1 MLRRSH
7 FCFVLAGL
15 AGVLPGALRAQGR
28 DTQIGFEL
36 GYSHAQFSPVGT
48 PAATQDGSIIAGFL
62 SRRIA
67 GPLSAQIELMLSR
80 RGGGLT
86 APDATGTFLGTAQLV
101 YIEIP
106 VLARITVP
114 VGRLR
119 PVLLGG
125 GSFAV
130 SVGCELQVEGSDNLE
145 QQRCD
150 GDSATVALAG
160 SDFNAI
166 IGGGLEYTL
175 RSATLR
181 LELRRIVGLRN
192 LAPGQDLKNRVW
204 AVLVGIT
211 F

>member
-1 MLRRSH
+1 MLRRSQ
-7 FCFVLAGL
+7 FCLVLAGL
-15 AGVLPGALRAQGR
+15 VGVLPGALRAQGR

-36 GYSHAQFSPVGT
+36 GYSHARFSPVGVSS
-48 PAATQDGSIIAGFL
+48 ATQEGSIIAGFL

-67 GPLSAQIELMLSR
+67 GPLSGQIELMLSR
-80 RGGGLT
+80 RGGGLS
-86 APDATGTFLGTAQLV
+86 APDASGTFLGTAQLV
-101 YIEIP
+101 YIEVP

-130 SVGCELQVEGSDNLE
+130 SVGCELQVAGADNVE
-145 QQRCD
+145 QERCD

-160 SDFNAI
+160 SDFNAVF
-166 IGGGLEYTL
+166 GGGLEYTT

-204 AVLVGIT
+204 AVLAGIT

>member
-1 MLRRSH
+1 MLRRSQ
-7 FCFVLAGL
+7 FCLVLAGL
-15 AGVLPGALRAQGR
+15 VGVLPGALRAQGR

-36 GYSHAQFSPVGT
+36 GYSHARFSPVGAPT
-48 PAATQDGSIIAGFL
+48 ATQEGSIIAGFL

-67 GPLSAQIELMLSR
+67 GPLSGQIELMLSR
-80 RGGGLT
+80 RGGALS
-86 APDATGTFLGTAQLV
+86 APDASGTFLGTAQLV
-101 YIEIP
+101 YIEVP
-106 VLARITVP
+106 VLARVAVP

-130 SVGCELQVEGSDNLE
+130 SVGCELQVAGADNIE
-145 QQRCD
+145 QERCD

-160 SDFNAI
+160 SDFNAVF
-166 IGGGLEYTL
+166 GGGLEYTT

>member
-1 MLRRSH
+1 MHRRSH
-7 FCFVLAGL
+7 FSLLLAGL
-15 AGVLPGALRAQGR
+15 VGVLPGALRAQGR
-28 DTQIGFEL
+28 ETQIGFEL
-36 GYSHAQFSPVGT
+36 GYSQAKFSPAGT
-48 PAATQDGSIIAGFL
+48 PSATQEGSIVAGVL

-67 GPLSAQIELMLSR
+67 GPLNGQIELMLSR
-80 RGGGLT
+80 RGGGLSAA
-86 APDATGTFLGTAQLV
+86 APGGALLGAQLV
-101 YIEIP
+101 YIEVP

-119 PVLLGG
+119 PVLVGG

-130 SVGCELQVEGSDNLE
+130 SVGCELQVEGTDNIE
-145 QQRCD
+145 QERCD

-160 SDFNAI
+160 SDFNAVF
-166 IGGGLEYTL
+166 GGGLEYTM

-204 AVLVGIT
+204 AVLAGIT